1 MAAQRPHVPAA
12 AQPAQ
17 NGKPARETSA
27 RKKIAA
33 RRNSAAAVL
42 QAKSS
47 PSAPVESPSEAV
59 WFVVANGREQ
69 GPVTAATIQRYIAE
83 GKVTA
88 ATKVRRKDMPA
99 PVPASKVP
107 SFFAAT
113 GPADHAGAAIDI
125 SLDPALAAAPEV
137 EEPAPEPAPPEPP
150 VRWPATAPTATRI
163 VAGIVDL
170 PLLLGPTVA
179 LVGFA
184 VVLDNLPM
192 AIFGALLLPLI
203 AVVSEGAFAATPGK
217 GLLSLRLIAAEGRRP
232 GLGNAL
238 LRHLDLVV
246 IAAGV
251 VLTQVGWH
259 LAAPLPIPEDGHRLS
274 LGECWN
280 LLPQRNLPW
289 QSPGVAV
296 VAGGVLW
303 WLVARFT
310 ALSGRS
316 LNDWLAGTAVV
327 QRQRRRRDDDD
338 DDSDNVARKT
348 VSTRKYT
355 RPTASR
361 RLAATTRIRRPAST
375 EALSPAPGSVSVV
388 NHRSGHQPPLLPLL
402 KPADWPRREGRCV
415 QRLLDRDQPQVPWVV
430 LGRLHDDG
438 MDYLPAAEGQHPPA
452 VIAGTIVALRAR
464 ADRPDW
470 QPTELIL
477 DRKPVTVLMR
487 SGDDFTA
494 SDLLDGQ
501 FLRETQAKLG
511 GGPVVIGIPVRGTM
525 LASAQAHAAA
535 LVPLVTEQYQ
545 RSRQTGDEVLSP
557 ALFLASDGTLK
568 GVSK

>member
-17 NGKPARETSA
+17 YGQSARETSA

-33 RRNSAAAVL
+33 RRDSAAAVL

-47 PSAPVESPSEAV
+47 PPAPGESPAEAV

-69 GPVTAATIQRYIAE
+69 GPVTAATLQRYIVE
-83 GKVTA
+83 GKVTS

-113 GPADHAGAAIDI
+113 GTADSAGAAIDI
-125 SLDPALAAAPEV
+125 SLDPALATAAADE
-137 EEPAPEPAPPEPP
+137 PEPEPPEPP
-150 VRWPATAPTATRI
+150 VRWPATAPTAIRM
-163 VAGIVDL
+163 VAGIIDL
-170 PLLLGPTVA
+170 PLLFGPTVA
-179 LVGFA
+179 LVGIA
-184 VVLDNLPM
+184 VILDNLPM

-217 GLLSLRLIAAEGRRP
+217 GLLSLRLFAAEGRRP
-232 GLGNAL
+232 GLGNGL

-259 LAAPLPIPEDGHRLS
+259 LAAPLPVPEDGHRLS

-303 WLVARFT
+303 WLVAGLT

-316 LNDWLAGTAVV
+316 LNDRLAGTVVV
-327 QRQRRRRDDDD
+327 QRQRQRRDEDDD
-338 DDSDNVARKT
+338 AVDSIARKT

-361 RLAATTRIRRPAST
+361 RLASTTRIRRTTSA
-375 EALSPAPGSVSVV
+375 EALSPAPGAVSVV
-388 NHRSGHQPPLLPLL
+388 NRRTGAQPPLLPLL
-402 KPADWPRREGRCV
+402 KPADWPRRDGRCV

-438 MDYLPAAEGQHPPA
+438 MDYLPAGEGQQPPA

-470 QPTELIL
+470 QPTELIH

-511 GGPVVIGIPVRGTM
+511 GGPVVIGIPIRGTM
-525 LASAQAHAAA
+525 LAAAQAHAAA
-535 LVPLVTEQYQ
+535 LLPLVTEQYQ
-545 RSRQTGDEVLSP
+545 RSRQDGDEVLSP
-557 ALFLASDGTLK
+557 ALFLIHDGTLK

>member
-1 MAAQRPHVPAA
+1 M
-12 AQPAQ
+12 PAQ
-17 NGKPARETSA
+17 KLGKPARETSA
-27 RKKIAA
+27 RRKVAA
-33 RRNSAAAVL
+33 RRDSAAAVL

-47 PSAPVESPSEAV
+47 PPAPAEGAAEAV

-69 GPVTAATIQRYIAE
+69 GPVTAATIQRYITE
-83 GKVTA
+83 GKVTT

-113 GPADHAGAAIDI
+113 GPADQAGAAIDI

-137 EEPAPEPAPPEPP
+137 EEPAPEPEPPEPP
-150 VRWPATAPTATRI
+150 VRWPATAPTASRI
-163 VAGIVDL
+163 VAGLIDL
-170 PLLLGPTVA
+170 PLLLGPTVV
-179 LVGFA
+179 LVGFG
-184 VVLDNLPM
+184 VVLDNLAM
-192 AIFGALLLPLI
+192 AVFGALLLPLS

-217 GLLSLRLIAAEGRRP
+217 ALLGLRLILAEGRRP
-232 GLGNAL
+232 GLGQGL

-251 VLTQVGWH
+251 VLTHVGWH
-259 LAAPLPIPEDGHRLS
+259 LVAPLPVPEDGHRLS

-280 LLPQRNLPW
+280 LLPSRNLPW

-303 WLVARFT
+303 RLIAAFT

-316 LNDWLAGTAVV
+316 LNDRLAGTAVV
-327 QRQRRRRDDDD
+327 HRQRRRRDDDD
-338 DDSDNVARKT
+338 DEADNIARRT

-361 RLAATTRIRRPAST
+361 RLAATTRVRRPPST
-375 EALSPAPGSVSVV
+375 EALSPAPGSVAVV
-388 NHRSGHQPPLLPLL
+388 RKATGHQPPLLPLL
-402 KPADWPRREGRCV
+402 KPADWPRRDGRCV

-438 MDYLPAAEGQHPPA
+438 MDYLPSAEGQQAPA

-464 ADRPDW
+464 ADRPGW

-511 GGPVVIGIPVRGTM
+511 GGPVVIGIPIRGTM
-525 LASAQAHAAA
+525 LAAAQAHAAA
-535 LVPLVTEQYQ
+535 LLPLVTEQYQ
-545 RSRQTGDEVLSP
+545 RSRQDGDEVLSP
-557 ALFLASDGTLK
+557 ALFLVSDGVLK